1 MSRYEETHFSH
12 KEAWIT
18 QIILF
23 FCALLIFSPGPILL
37 AMETLHQ
44 YQGLVY
50 RYDKYQDIPGASELH
65 VINIDLDLRRN
76 GNLSMHCTGLK
87 SRFFRLANIVDT
99 ESFSKRPD
107 QESFPKPALSN
118 TERKAFLARREDD
131 EVSGWY
137 WIIVHPMKCESASEG
152 AT

>member
-1 MSRYEETHFSH
+1 MSRYEETHFSL

-65 VINIDLDLRRN
+65 VINIDLDMRRN

-87 SRFFRLANIVDT
+87 SRFFRFGHRVFLEEIT
-99 ESFSKRPD
+99 SRYPRR
-107 QESFPKPALSN
+107 LS
-118 TERKAFLARREDD
+118 
-131 EVSGWY
+131 
-137 WIIVHPMKCESASEG
+137 
-152 AT
+152 

>member
-23 FCALLIFSPGPILL
+23 FYALLIFSPGPILL

-65 VINIDLDLRRN
+65 VINIDLDMRRN

-87 SRFFRLANIVDT
+87 SRFFRLADIIDT
-99 ESFSKRPD
+99 ESFSKRPHREI
-107 QESFPKPALSN
+107 QEDNLLNTVVIALMTNFFSFLLSCHSY
-118 TERKAFLARREDD
+118 LDMPL
-131 EVSGWY
+131 
-137 WIIVHPMKCESASEG
+137 IIHSKRCRFCVR
-152 AT
+152 